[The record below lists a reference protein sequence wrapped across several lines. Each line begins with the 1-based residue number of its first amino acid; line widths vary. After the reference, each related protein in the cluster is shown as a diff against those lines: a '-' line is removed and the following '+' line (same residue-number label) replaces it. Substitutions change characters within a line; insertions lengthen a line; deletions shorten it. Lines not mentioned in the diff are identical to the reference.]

1 MIEMK
6 GTLGNMMQQVQKM
19 QEEMQKAQK
28 EMANKEVTGS
38 AGGDIVKITM
48 NGQHQ
53 IKNIAI
59 DHDMIDG
66 DHEMME
72 DLLVA
77 AFNDA
82 MNKIAELQKTDL
94 GGLTEGLN
102 LPPGFK
108 MPF

>member
-1 MIEMK
+1 MK
-6 GTLGNMMQQVQKM
+6 GALGNMMQQVQKM
-19 QEEMQKAQK
+19 QEQMQQAQQ
-28 EMANKEVTGS
+28 ELAQKEVTGS
-38 AGGDIVKITM
+38 SGGDIVNVVM

-53 IKNIAI
+53 IKKINI
-59 DHDMIDG
+59 DHEMIDG
-66 DHEMME
+66 DHDMLE

-82 MNKIAELQKTDL
+82 INKIAELQKSNM
-94 GGLTEGLN
+94 GGLAEGMG

>member
-1 MIEMK
+1 MK

-19 QEEMQKAQK
+19 QEQMQEAQA
-28 EMANKEVTGS
+28 EMANKEVVGS
-38 AGGDIVKITM
+38 AGGDVVKITM
-48 NGQHQ
+48 SGQQQVKGIH
-53 IKNIAI
+53 I

-66 DHEMME
+66 DHEMLE
-72 DLLVA
+72 DLLAA

-82 MNKIAELQKTDL
+82 LNKISELQKDNL

>member
-1 MIEMK
+1 MK
-6 GTLGNMMQQVQKM
+6 GTIGNMMQQVQKM

-28 EMANKEVTGS
+28 ELADKEVVGS
-38 AGGDIVKITM
+38 AGGDIVKVIM
-48 NGQHQ
+48 SGQQQ
-53 IKNIAI
+53 IKHINI
-59 DHDMIDG
+59 DHEMIDG
-66 DHEMME
+66 DHEMLE
-72 DLLVA
+72 DLLIA

-82 MNKIAELQKTDL
+82 MNKIADLQKTDL

>member
-1 MIEMK
+1 MK

-19 QEEMQKAQK
+19 QEQMQQAQQ
-28 EMANKEVTGS
+28 EMANKEVEGS

-48 NGQHQ
+48 NGQQ
-53 IKNIAI
+53 QVKGIKI
-59 DHDMIDG
+59 DYDMIDG

-72 DLLVA
+72 DLLIA

-82 MNKIAELQKTDL
+82 LNKIADLQKDNL
-94 GGLTEGLN
+94 GGLTDGLN

>member
-1 MIEMK
+1 MK
-6 GTLGNMMQQVQKM
+6 GTLGNMMQQVQKI
-19 QEEMQKAQK
+19 QEEMQKAQQ
-28 EMANKEVTGS
+28 ELANKEVTGS
-38 AGGDIVKITM
+38 AGGDIVKVTM

-53 IKNIAI
+53 VKKIDI
-59 DHDMIDG
+59 DHEMIDG
-66 DHEMME
+66 DHEMLE

-82 MNKIAELQKTDL
+82 MNKIGALQKLDL
-94 GGLTEGLN
+94 GGLAEGLN

>member
-1 MIEMK
+1 MK

-19 QEEMQKAQK
+19 QEQMQEAQA
-28 EMANKEVTGS
+28 EMANKEVIGS

-48 NGQHQ
+48 NGQQ
-53 IKNIAI
+53 QVKAIKI
-59 DHDMIDG
+59 DHDLIDG

-82 MNKIAELQKTDL
+82 LNKIAELQKDNL
-94 GGLTEGLN
+94 GGLTAGLN

>member
-1 MIEMK
+1 MK

-19 QEEMQKAQK
+19 QEEMQKAQQ
-28 EMANKEVTGS
+28 ELANKEVTGS
-38 AGGDIVKITM
+38 AGGDLVKITM
-48 NGQHQ
+48 NGQQ
-53 IKNIAI
+53 QVKKIDI

-66 DHEMME
+66 DHEMLE

-82 MNKIAELQKTDL
+82 LNKIADLQKMNL

>member
-1 MIEMK
+1 MK

-19 QEEMQKAQK
+19 QEQMQQAQK
-28 EMANKEVTGS
+28 EMAEKEVTGS

-48 NGQHQ
+48 NGQQ
-53 IKNIAI
+53 QVKGLTI
-59 DHDMIDG
+59 DYDMVDG
-66 DHEMME
+66 DFEMLE
-72 DLLVA
+72 DLLIA

-82 MNKIAELQKTDL
+82 LNKIADLQKDNL

>member
-1 MIEMK
+1 MK
-6 GTLGNMMQQVQKM
+6 GTLGNMMQQVQ
-19 QEEMQKAQK
+19 ELQKQMEQNQK
-28 EMANKEVTGS
+28 ELADKEVVGV

-48 NGQHQ
+48 NGQQ
-53 IKNIAI
+53 QVKKIDI

-82 MNKIAELQKTDL
+82 LNKIQELQKMDL
-94 GGLTEGLN
+94 GALTQGMQ

>member
-1 MIEMK
+1 MK

-19 QEEMQKAQK
+19 QEQMQEAQAEMV
-28 EMANKEVTGS
+28 NKEVTGT

-48 NGQHQ
+48 NGQQ
-53 IKNIAI
+53 QVKAIKI
-59 DHDMIDG
+59 DHDLIDG

-82 MNKIAELQKTDL
+82 LNKIAELQKDNL
-94 GGLTEGLN
+94 GGLTAGLN

>member
-1 MIEMK
+1 MK
-6 GTLGNMMQQVQKM
+6 GTLGNMMQQVQKLQQQM
-19 QEEMQKAQK
+19 EQNQKDLAT
-28 EMANKEVTGS
+28 KEVVGK
-38 AGGDIVKITM
+38 AGGDIVSVTM
-48 NGQHQ
+48 NGQQ
-53 IKNIAI
+53 QVKAINI

-66 DHEMME
+66 DMEMME

-82 MNKIAELQKTDL
+82 LNKVSELQQLDM
-94 GGLTEGLN
+94 GALTEGMQ

>member
-1 MIEMK
+1 MK

-19 QEEMQKAQK
+19 QEQMQKAQEELAK
-28 EMANKEVTGS
+28 KEVTGS

-48 NGQHQ
+48 NGQQ
-53 IKNIAI
+53 QVKNILI

-66 DHEMME
+66 DHEMLE

-82 MNKIAELQKTDL
+82 MNKISELQKMDI

>member
-1 MIEMK
+1 MK

-19 QEEMQKAQK
+19 QEEMKKAQQ
-28 EMANKEVTGS
+28 ELANKEVTGS

-48 NGQHQ
+48 NGQQQ
-53 IKNIAI
+53 IKKIDI

-66 DHEMME
+66 DHEMLE

-82 MNKIAELQKTDL
+82 LNKISELQKVDL
-94 GGLTEGLN
+94 GDLAQGLN

>member
-1 MIEMK
+1 MK
-6 GTLGNMMQQVQKM
+6 GTIGNMMQQVQKM

-28 EMANKEVTGS
+28 ELADKEVVGS
-38 AGGDIVKITM
+38 AGGDIVKVVM
-48 NGQHQ
+48 SGQQQ
-53 IKNIAI
+53 IKHINI
-59 DHDMIDG
+59 DHEMIDG
-66 DHEMME
+66 DHEMLE
-72 DLLVA
+72 DLLIA

-82 MNKIAELQKTDL
+82 MNKIADLQKTDL